1 MIVLFGSGATGS
13 NLLYDMMSGA
23 HERTLV
29 APLSRSS
36 LLIGRACKELLPTAV
51 QALIIVLVA
60 LPFGYHVTVS
70 GFILGVIL
78 LAIFGVGLGALSYAL
93 ALASKNHD
101 WLFWGVQQTLIFPL
115 LILSGLLIPLDY
127 GPQWMRTAATVN
139 PANWLVQALR
149 ILLDQGLT
157 SDQAILYGV
166 LSAVPSSE
174 WASPSGLQQLTVNSY
189 LSLSPFSK
197 LSESFGGS
205 KVAKNCS
212 NASPSASP
220 EGIASKSKAADS
232 WDAS

>member
-1 MIVLFGSGATGS
+1 MYENSDHYLETLSASSSVSSNPWFSSGYLAHYSWDNLGSQRGRRYVGS
-13 NLLYDMMSGA
+13 SQ
-23 HERTLV
+23 E
-29 APLSRSS
+29 SW
-36 LLIGRACKELLPTAV
+36 ACKELLPTAV

-166 LSAVPSSE
+166 LSAVTL
-174 WASPSGLQQLTVNSY
+174 AGV
-189 LSLSPFSK
+189 
-197 LSESFGGS
+197 
-205 KVAKNCS
+205 
-212 NASPSASP
+212 
-220 EGIASKSKAADS
+220 GIAVGIAAINRE
-232 WDAS
+232 